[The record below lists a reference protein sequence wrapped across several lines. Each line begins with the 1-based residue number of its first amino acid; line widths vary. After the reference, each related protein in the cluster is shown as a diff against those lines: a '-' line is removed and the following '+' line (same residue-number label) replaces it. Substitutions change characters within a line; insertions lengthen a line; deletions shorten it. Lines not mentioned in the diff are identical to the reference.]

1 MPKRFFW
8 FIASMA
14 IVAGG
19 TQAIRDGQPAS
30 MRGSAVIVPVLEAMS
45 APRIGRFGWKD
56 QHASLESFAADAYL
70 NEMGVASTLFP
81 LENTISG
88 DDPADYDEVDDPED
102 EGEDVVASIT
112 TSPAGTPINGGVL
125 KVHAALGNKVI
136 HPYSDFLMHDIATGD
151 GIPIQPTAQYA
162 STANQIRTAPLW
174 GLLRCDR
181 RRGSHGPRRLQA
193 WPGPV

>member
-1 MPKRFFW
+1 
-8 FIASMA
+8 
-14 IVAGG
+14 
-19 TQAIRDGQPAS
+19 
-30 MRGSAVIVPVLEAMS
+30 
-45 APRIGRFGWKD
+45 
-56 QHASLESFAADAYL
+56 
-70 NEMGVASTLFP
+70 
-81 LENTISG
+81 
-88 DDPADYDEVDDPED
+88 
-102 EGEDVVASIT
+102 
-112 TSPAGTPINGGVL
+112 VL

>member
-1 MPKRFFW
+1 
-8 FIASMA
+8 MA

-70 NEMGVASTLFP
+70 NEMGVTSPLFP

-112 TSPAGTPINGGVL
+112 T
-125 KVHAALGNKVI
+125 
-136 HPYSDFLMHDIATGD
+136 
-151 GIPIQPTAQYA
+151 
-162 STANQIRTAPLW
+162 AP
-174 GLLRCDR
+174 RAR
-181 RRGSHGPRRLQA
+181 R
-193 WPGPV
+193 